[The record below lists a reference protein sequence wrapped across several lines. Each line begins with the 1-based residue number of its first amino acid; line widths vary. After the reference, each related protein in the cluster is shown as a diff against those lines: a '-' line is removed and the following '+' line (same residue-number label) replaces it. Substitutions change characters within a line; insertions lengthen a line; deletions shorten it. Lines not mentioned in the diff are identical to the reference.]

1 MIKYILNDKLVDQNK
16 AMIHVSDLALLR
28 GYGIFDFFR
37 LIGLKPLFL
46 EDHLN
51 RFYNSARTLRLEC
64 PLDRDT
70 LRSMILEMIKSNKIH
85 DSGVRIVLT
94 GGESPNGYYIGE
106 PTLIVL
112 NEPIKPLPESHF
124 TEGIRL
130 VSHQYLRDIPDV
142 KTLNYLMGI
151 YHLPDIQAA
160 GALDLLFHWNGKI
173 SELTRSNFFIV
184 DQNDRIVTAG
194 KGVLKGINR
203 KHVLQL
209 AREEF
214 EVEER
219 DIFMNE
225 LPAAREAFLTGTTKK
240 VTPIVQID
248 DIVIGDG
255 RPGPVT
261 QRLQQMYDEYI
272 EQYLKRY

>member
-1 MIKYILNDKLVDQNK
+1 MIKYILNNKLVDQDR
-16 AMIHVSDLALLR
+16 AMVHVSDLALLR

-37 LIGLKPLFL
+37 LVGLKPLFFD
-46 EDHLN
+46 EHLN
-51 RFYNSARTLRLEC
+51 RFYNSAKSLQLEC
-64 PLDRDT
+64 PLERDA
-70 LRSMILEMIKSNKIH
+70 LHDLILEMIKSNKIH

-94 GGESPNGYYIGE
+94 GGESPNGYYPGR
-106 PTLIVL
+106 PTLIVI
-112 NEPIKPLPESHF
+112 NEPINPAPQSHF
-124 TEGIRL
+124 TEGVKLI
-130 VSHQYLRDIPDV
+130 SHQYLRDIPEV

-151 YHLPDIQAA
+151 YRLPEVQAR

-184 DQNDRIVTAG
+184 DQDG
-194 KGVLKGINR
+194 KVITPGRGVLMGINR
-203 KHVLQL
+203 RHVLAL

-225 LPAAREAFLTGTTKK
+225 LPMAAEAFMTGTTKK
-240 VTPIVQID
+240 VTPVVQVD
-248 DIVIGDG
+248 DIEIGDG

-261 QRLQQMYDEYI
+261 QRLQAMYDEYI
-272 EQYLKRY
+272 EEYLR

>member
-1 MIKYILNDKLVDQNK
+1 
-16 AMIHVSDLALLR
+16 
-28 GYGIFDFFR
+28 
-37 LIGLKPLFL
+37 
-46 EDHLN
+46 
-51 RFYNSARTLRLEC
+51 
-64 PLDRDT
+64 
-70 LRSMILEMIKSNKIH
+70 
-85 DSGVRIVLT
+85 
-94 GGESPNGYYIGE
+94 
-106 PTLIVL
+106 
-112 NEPIKPLPESHF
+112 
-124 TEGIRL
+124 
-130 VSHQYLRDIPDV
+130 
-142 KTLNYLMGI
+142 MGI